1 MSQTH
6 LLRRAAE
13 IMNTVAKDPDDNAGA
28 DAEDEEESDEDAAAA
43 TADEEEEEGCFA
55 FWEDPFLPEEEEED
69 PSCEFGPCSC

>member
-13 IMNTVAKDPDDNAGA
+13 IISTVVKDPDDNAGA

-55 FWEDPFLPEEEEED
+55 FLEDPFLPEEEED